1 MPRSE
6 KHETTKSGISFSIS
20 LTGKKIKRFQFSGK
34 LKIRWKSRKTENEY
48 DKEDGWSQK
57 LAPGEHW
64 HTDEPLTRPVERGRE
79 EINCSMRKHKAD
91 IATTDFTDFFK
102 QGNSI

>member
-6 KHETTKSGISFSIS
+6 KHETTESGISFSIS
-20 LTGKKIKRFQFSGK
+20 LTGKKNKTISVF
-34 LKIRWKSRKTENEY
+34 RKTEDQMEKQEDSNKY

-57 LAPGEHW
+57 LAPGEYW

-91 IATTDFTDFFK
+91 IAITDFYRE
-102 QGNSI
+102 